1 MSAAP
6 PQLDPAT
13 VQSFVANAHGDFE
26 AVRALLADEPR
37 LVNAAWDWGG
47 GDWETAL
54 GAAAH
59 MGRRQIA
66 LFLLEHGVRLDLFAA
81 AMLGYFDI
89 VSAVL
94 SDFPEMHHA
103 ILLRGC
109 VITTLPRDGLFER
122 LQTSAPRAERSEQPL
137 PESCGFQRL
146 RDRDDRDFRSD
157 LVAQRRGLLVL
168 PLALHYRCNRPAI
181 TTRASVRTRTCAS
194 HDSAGTAG
202 D

>member
-1 MSAAP
+1 VTDAP

-13 VQSFVANAHGDFE
+13 VQAFVSNAHGDLDE
-26 AVRALLADEPR
+26 VQALLAEEPR

-66 LFLLEHGVRLDLFAA
+66 LFLLEHGARLDIFAA

-94 SDFPEMHHA
+94 SDFPEMRNAIGPHGIPLVEHA
-103 ILLRGC
+103 RVGGADARAVLELLE
-109 VITTLPRDGLFER
+109 VTEV
-122 LQTSAPRAERSEQPL
+122 AE
-137 PESCGFQRL
+137 
-146 RDRDDRDFRSD
+146 
-157 LVAQRRGLLVL
+157 
-168 PLALHYRCNRPAI
+168 
-181 TTRASVRTRTCAS
+181 
-194 HDSAGTAG
+194 
-202 D
+202 